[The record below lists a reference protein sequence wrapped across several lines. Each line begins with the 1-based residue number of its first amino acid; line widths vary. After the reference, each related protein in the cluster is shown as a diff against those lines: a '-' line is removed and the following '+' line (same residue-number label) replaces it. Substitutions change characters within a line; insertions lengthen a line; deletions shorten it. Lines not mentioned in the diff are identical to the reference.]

1 MHAAWQ
7 SPEDGGARGPR
18 NVRRACAMRLRY
30 LLRKQRYQAQ
40 PRGGCC
46 RRCNGARRS
55 KRVGGH
61 AACAAAAHGE
71 RAGGSGRCDG
81 EPSRGRCAPARDASL
96 QERVATRRR
105 NLLWGAKWAGGVAEG
120 RRQPY
125 PSSTSG
131 SRCRQATC
139 SSTDERPQANDRGGR
154 ASRRRGPEYSAQV
167 AGSDDIQQ
175 LVMAFKVFRRWPS
188 EYMALPD
195 LDANAGQGGKKG
207 APTAVPALRPVP
219 PVQRGSCR
227 GSVVPGSPS
236 GDPATDD
243 PGSPE
248 QGTT

>member
-1 MHAAWQ
+1 MFATLRTTCSRCMPRGSRPRTAVR
-7 SPEDGGARGPR
+7 GARGTPG
-18 NVRRACAMRLRY
+18 AHAPCAFAIYSENRG
-30 LLRKQRYQAQ
+30 YQAQ

-46 RRCNGARRS
+46 RGCDGVRRS

-96 QERVATRRR
+96 QERVATRPR

-139 SSTDERPQANDRGGR
+139 SSTDERPQANDRGVEHREGGDPSTAHKSPGR
-154 ASRRRGPEYSAQV
+154 TTFGNSS
-167 AGSDDIQQ
+167 
-175 LVMAFKVFRRWPS
+175 WPS
-188 EYMALPD
+188 RCSAVGRPSTLRY
-195 LDANAGQGGKKG
+195 
-207 APTAVPALRPVP
+207 PT
-219 PVQRGSCR
+219 
-227 GSVVPGSPS
+227 
-236 GDPATDD
+236 
-243 PGSPE
+243 
-248 QGTT
+248 